1 MYLGMTESD
10 FQSVYKTT
18 PALVG
23 KRVGLSV
30 ENLSEEELLR
40 SIEQKDADAFKFMEN
55 FRTTYQEW
63 WDLSK
68 KIAEEKQENLSALKA
83 ELEKQIFKRD
93 EIRKALVS
101 YLNFKYGKANG

>member
-1 MYLGMTESD
+1 MTESD

-18 PALVG
+18 PTLVG

-30 ENLSEEELLR
+30 ENLSEDELLR
-40 SIEQKDADAFKFMEN
+40 SIKQKDADAFKFMQD
-55 FRTTYQEW
+55 FRATYQEW
-63 WDLSK
+63 WNLSK
-68 KIAEEKQENLSALKA
+68 KLAEEKQENLSILRA

>member
-1 MYLGMTESD
+1 MTESD

-18 PALVG
+18 PAIVG
-23 KRVGLSV
+23 KRVGIPV
-30 ENLSEEELLR
+30 ENLSEDELLS
-40 SIEQKDADAFKFMEN
+40 SIKQKDADAFKIMQD

-63 WDLSK
+63 WNLSK
-68 KIAEEKQENLSALKA
+68 KLPTDNRQENFSSLKT

-101 YLNFKYGKANG
+101 YLNFKYGKANE

>member
-18 PALVG
+18 PTLVG
-23 KRVGLSV
+23 KRIGLQV
-30 ENLSEEELLR
+30 DNLSEDALL
-40 SIEQKDADAFKFMEN
+40 SAIEQEDADAFKFMED
-55 FRTTYQEW
+55 FRATYQEW
-63 WDLSK
+63 WNLSK

-83 ELEKQIFKRD
+83 ELETQIFKRD

>member
-18 PALVG
+18 PTLVG

-30 ENLSEEELLR
+30 ENLSEDELLL
-40 SIEQKDADAFKFMEN
+40 SIKQKDADAFKFMQD

-63 WDLSK
+63 WNLSK
-68 KIAEEKQENLSALKA
+68 KLAEENQDNLSILRA
-83 ELEKQIFKRD
+83 EIEKQIFKRD